1 MIAQTQLQGFLRR
14 HVVAAFVAGI
24 GLLLVFSMVRG
35 TLNGGPTP
43 APVAQPGSQAVYERI
58 AADTDCTVLQGEFD
72 QAYADHQTAP
82 KGSNGA
88 TWTLA
93 YMEAANARMKAL
105 GCP

>member
-1 MIAQTQLQGFLRR
+1 MSQRRLLTILGVVVVFVVAFSFLR
-14 HVVAAFVAGI
+14 
-24 GLLLVFSMVRG
+24 G
-35 TLNGGPTP
+35 TFAGGPTP